1 MCSEDQL
8 IYRSHLELEQLQL
21 SSSYDAGLF
30 AVRLCGHYFNHHH
43 TQYVMGT
50 HDHILNPRALIV
62 FQTVSGE
69 NKGIEHGYT
78 QMSSSIN

>member
-1 MCSEDQL
+1 M

-30 AVRLCGHYFNHHH
+30 AVRLYGHYFNHQNLA
-43 TQYVMGT
+43 QYVTGT
-50 HDHILNPRALIV
+50 HDQILNARALIV

-78 QMSSSIN
+78 QVSSSIN